1 MHASRS
7 WWFRSPSP
15 WRYSSNTFEGPLSFL
30 NSTPRSIGPTPTLTL
45 LKMLDSSGCGFTIG
59 RFHGHFDGWRETPH
73 PSARLLSAF
82 TIWTVRMSLDDKWPG
97 GGAAHPSLFPSPFVL
112 GNQQGMLW
120 DIGRLSAPQ
129 RMDIPVGTA
138 EPVDVAGKFD
148 DDDDCYGWNNETY
161 FSNPHW
167 RNPAWRLPHGRYLVH
182 VVVRSQ
188 GETAEGT
195 FRLANDVPRGD
206 FRLEPAMPGDLVR

>member
-1 MHASRS
+1 MQVVLGGLITIAVAILVEYLR
-7 WWFRSPSP
+7 RPALLLELDAP
-15 WRYSSNTFEGPLSFL
+15 IDRPYS
-30 NSTPRSIGPTPTLTL
+30 
-45 LKMLDSSGCGFTIG
+45 D
-59 RFHGHFDGWRETPH
+59 
-73 PSARLLSAF
+73 
-82 TIWTVRMSLDDKWPG
+82 
-97 GGAAHPSLFPSPFVL
+97 AHPAQNARFVRVRVHNRALPWPFRWMARNAASFCTATVSFHHLDGQNVFGRQMAGRWSGSPEPVPSPFVL

-167 RNPAWRLPHGRYLVH
+167 RNPAWRLPHGRYLLH

-206 FRLEPAMPGDLVR
+206 F